1 MTFDHFKITKLTAV
15 EKEFLKEFVRVM
27 KPLAQALDIFQ
38 NEENMS
44 LGCVLPVLTLLKDKL
59 IEMEQDRTICH
70 CNPLI
75 GCLLNSINTRFDHL
89 FNDKHLRL
97 ASLSDPHFKLSWVR
111 DEETKISDVALL
123 RNEVLRPLPKSN
135 HSQ

>member
-44 LGCVLPVLTLLKDKL
+44 LVVHFCV
-59 IEMEQDRTICH
+59 
-70 CNPLI
+70 NY
-75 GCLLNSINTRFDHL
+75 S
-89 FNDKHLRL
+89 
-97 ASLSDPHFKLSWVR
+97 
-111 DEETKISDVALL
+111 
-123 RNEVLRPLPKSN
+123 
-135 HSQ
+135 